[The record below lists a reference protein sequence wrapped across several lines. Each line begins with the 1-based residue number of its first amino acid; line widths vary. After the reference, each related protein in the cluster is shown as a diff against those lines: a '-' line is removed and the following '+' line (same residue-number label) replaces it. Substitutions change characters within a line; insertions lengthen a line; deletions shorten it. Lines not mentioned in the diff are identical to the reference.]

1 MKAMQYGRVSLALC
15 ITLVTIP
22 WTVAYIVDP
31 GPVVK
36 ATKGEIW
43 PKPRNQTTTH
53 QFYTIKTGTFSFQSM
68 NFSCDLLNKALDRY
82 QKLVLA
88 IGNTTRRA
96 MVNRG
101 YSFQAN
107 NAWRANNDGHRSWRS
122 DSNWAGHLEQVKV
135 DLKAPCETLPYLSM
149 DEEYTIIIDDFQA
162 LLSSFSVWGML
173 RALESFSQMVV
184 LSDDGSMLRINST
197 TVYDGPRF
205 SHRGLLVDTS
215 RHFVDTC
222 TLVKILDGM
231 AYNKLNVF
239 HWHIVDD
246 HSFPYESRIFPEL
259 SQQGAYHPSMV
270 YTQADIAMIIEEATL
285 RGIRVMPEF
294 DTPGHTRSW
303 GVSHPELLTECYDQ
317 YHGKLGPMDPT
328 RESTYTFLSNL
339 FREVIEVFPDRYVHL
354 GGDEVGFECW
364 ASNPNIL
371 EYMKENRLYSFE
383 MLEEKFI
390 QRIVD
395 QIDVLKRSSLVWQ
408 EVYVNGVRLPN
419 GTVVHVWTGNRQDL
433 LNKITRD
440 GLPAL
445 LSSCWYLDHL
455 STGGDWRKFYNC
467 DPHDFIGTGQQ
478 KSLVLGGEACMW
490 SEVVNGNNILP
501 RIFPRVSATAEK
513 LWSPASVNNADEAA
527 HRLEEQTCRMNHRGI
542 PAQPPNGPGFCI

>member
-1 MKAMQYGRVSLALC
+1 MAAIHVLQGIAIIIAIVVC
-15 ITLVTIP
+15 TDG
-22 WTVAYIVDP
+22 YIVEP

-36 ATKGEIW
+36 ATKGEVW
-43 PKPRNQTTTH
+43 PKPRNQTTTQH
-53 QFYTIKTGTFSFQSM
+53 FSVIKAGSFRFQATNYT
-68 NFSCDLLNKALDRY
+68 CDILTKALDRY
-82 QKLVLA
+82 QKIVLST
-88 IGNTTRRA
+88 GNASSRRVA
-96 MVNRG
+96 RNRG
-101 YSFQAN
+101 FSSPVTN
-107 NAWRANNDGHRSWRS
+107 DIRDGHRTWRA
-122 DSNWAGHLEQVKV
+122 DNNFVDYLEEVTV
-135 DLKAPCETLPYLSM
+135 DLKAPCEALPYLGM
-149 DEEYTIIIDDFQA
+149 DEEYSVTVNDYSATI
-162 LLSSFSVWGML
+162 SSFSVWGIL
-173 RALESFSQMVV
+173 RGLETFSQLVV
-184 LSDDGSMLRINST
+184 LSDDGSTLRVNST
-197 TVYDGPRF
+197 TISDGPRF

-215 RHFVDTC
+215 RHFVDTR

-246 HSFPYESRIFPEL
+246 HSFPYESRVFPEL
-259 SQQGAYHPSMV
+259 SAQGAFHPSMV
-270 YTQADIAMIIEEATL
+270 YSQADIAMIIEQATL

-303 GVSHPELLTECYDQ
+303 GVSHPELLTACQDQ
-317 YHGKLGPMDPT
+317 YKGKLGPMDPT
-328 RESTYTFLSNL
+328 RESTYTFLATL
-339 FREVIEVFPDRYVHL
+339 FRELIGVFPDRYVHL

-364 ASNPNIL
+364 ASNANIL
-371 EYMKENRLYSFE
+371 EFMKQNRLYSFE
-383 MLEEKFI
+383 MLEETFI

-395 QIDVLKRSSLVWQ
+395 QIDVLNRSSLVWQ

-433 LNKITRD
+433 LSKITHD

-467 DPHDFIGTGQQ
+467 DPHDFVGTGAQ
-478 KSLVLGGEACMW
+478 KALVLGGEACMW
-490 SEVVNGNNILP
+490 SEVVNDHNILP

-513 LWSPASVNNADEAA
+513 LWSPATVDNADLAA
-527 HRLEEQTCRMNHRGI
+527 HRLEEHTCRMNHRGI